1 MTALSLRAAP
11 LPAAGTAAT
20 VIRAVRAWQL
30 APQPEGFPPD
40 LPQPVAAAAGAPPAG
55 PAWAEHR
62 TRFAVELV
70 GDGVSG
76 WQAPVSEPVARIIAD
91 DLARGLIGHDAAAPR
106 RLAYRKTT
114 GRHRSGPHAQQA
126 ASAIE
131 LACWD
136 LASRAAGVSVTA
148 LLGGTVRTTVPAYA
162 TALGLDPCH
171 PAAPDAAAWIAAAG
185 FWGQKWPLPK
195 QLILAGPKAV
205 AKTLGPLREAAGE
218 GRFMV
223 DGLSRCRVD
232 QAIGLLPV
240 FADLDVAFVEDL
252 VPPGTW
258 AWHRLRSAAAGVALA
273 AGEQA
278 VDTTEQLRLLTGD
291 GVDVWQ
297 VDPGWSGGLARA
309 LHTTELASGLGM
321 ATFPHGDRLPAALA
335 LAGTC
340 CRDMIPAVEWHL
352 TVEPLRQ
359 EIFAAPLQ
367 VDNGALPV
375 RTGPGLAE
383 RLDLPPGTS
392 AMEVTGP

>member
-1 MTALSLRAAP
+1 MTALTLPAP
-11 LPAAGTAAT
+11 LPTTGSAAT

-30 APQPEGFPPD
+30 APQPAG
-40 LPQPVAAAAGAPPAG
+40 LPQGLPEPVTAAAGEPPAG

-76 WQAPVSEPVARIIAD
+76 WQAPISEPVAQIIAD
-91 DLARGLIGHDAAAPR
+91 DLAQGLIGHDAAAPR
-106 RLAYRKTT
+106 RLAYRKKT
-114 GRHRSGPHAQQA
+114 GRHHSGPHARQG

-136 LASRAAGVSVTA
+136 LASRAAGVSVTG
-148 LLGGTVRTTVPAYA
+148 LLGGTIRTTVPAYA
-162 TALGLDPCH
+162 TALGLDPAH
-171 PAAPDAAAWIAAAG
+171 PAAPAAVAWIAEAG

-205 AKTLGPLREAAGE
+205 AKTLSPLREAAGD

-223 DGLSRCRVD
+223 DALGRCRMD

-240 FADLDVAFVEDL
+240 LADLDVAFVEDL

-258 AWHRLRSAAAGVALA
+258 AWHRLRSAQAGVALA
-273 AGEQA
+273 AGEHA
-278 VDTTEQLRLLTGD
+278 VDEAEQLRLLAGKA
-291 GVDVWQ
+291 VDVWQ
-297 VDPGWSGGLARA
+297 VDPGWSGGLARS
-309 LHTTELASGLGM
+309 LHTTELAADLGM

-340 CRDMIPAVEWHL
+340 CRDTIPAIEWHL

-359 EIFAAPLQ
+359 EIFSAPLQ
-367 VDNGALPV
+367 IENGLLPV
-375 RTGPGLAE
+375 RTAPGLAE
-383 RLDLPPGTS
+383 PLKLPAGTP